1 MAESSVEVLKFKD
14 EKPVPDKTFDY
25 PVPDHGDGKVPV
37 VIDNGSCS
45 CRVGWATDDK
55 PKMIFR
61 NVTAKQRGKKENEL
75 QIGNDIVNIDVIRWI
90 LRSQFDRNV
99 VTTYDV
105 QEQIFDHI
113 FTHLGVNSE
122 GSVEH
127 PMVLTE
133 AVVNPNYC
141 RQQMSELLFECYSI
155 PSVCYGV
162 DSLFSFF
169 HNYPEAKDG
178 VILDCGYQTTHVLP
192 VLDGRLA
199 SAHCRRINVG
209 GAHADFFL
217 QRLLQLKYPGH
228 SAALTLSRAEEL
240 QRDHTYYS
248 QNYRSELSK
257 WAETEHYLKNVR
269 RFQLPFTPLPGSQM
283 SAEQQKE
290 RREQQIMRLK
300 EANRRRRMEKLRE
313 DEEELQRLMAVQDL
327 MVEEDDEAFDTAL
340 RNAGFQRVEDLQS
353 AVDKLTLSV
362 QRAQAKILGIE
373 PPPLETENKESS
385 FPLLDIPDEMLTRD
399 QLEVKKRQRI
409 LKSAQQGRAKA
420 QALQR
425 ERRQKELVEERRLEQ
440 RRQCDFQ
447 GWLTEIR
454 QKRNKILDA
463 RNTRRQKKANMAKR
477 GTLASQERMRII
489 SQLAA
494 QNKKKDDNFGQND
507 DDWDVYKEIN
517 TEQGTSD
524 SEAEDEKLEE
534 LETVLKEH
542 DPEFQKELDMG
553 GISEMNLAEYFQV
566 HVGVE
571 RTRAP
576 ELLFQPSMLGM
587 EQAGL
592 AETLNYVLTKFD
604 LPSQKRLCQNVFLTG
619 GMAQVP
625 GLKERMERELLETRP
640 FQSSFNVT
648 VAGSPVLDGWTG
660 ARHWALSPQLGK
672 SSITRAQYQEMGEG
686 YFTEHRASNRFFPT
700 PGAKGK

>member
-1 MAESSVEVLKFKD
+1 MTESTGEILKFKD
-14 EKPVPDKTFDY
+14 EKPVPDKTYDY
-25 PVPDHGDGKVPV
+25 PVPDLGDGKVPI
-37 VIDNGSCS
+37 VIDNGSCN
-45 CRVGWATDDK
+45 CRVGWATDDQ

-75 QIGNDIVNIDVIRWI
+75 QIGNDISNIDVIRWI

-99 VTTYDV
+99 ITTYDV
-105 QEQIFDHI
+105 QEQIFDHV
-113 FTHLGVNSE
+113 FTHLGINTE
-122 GSVEH
+122 GCVEH

-133 AVVNPNYC
+133 AVVNPNFC

-162 DSLFSFF
+162 DSLFSFV
-169 HNYPEAKDG
+169 HNHPESLDG

-192 VLDGRLA
+192 VLDGRLV
-199 SAHCRRINVG
+199 SPDCRRINLG
-209 GAHADFFL
+209 GAHADFYM

-228 SAALTLSRAEEL
+228 AAALTLSRAEEL

-248 QNYRSELSK
+248 ADYKSELSR
-257 WAETEHYLKNVR
+257 WAETEYYLKNIC
-269 RFQLPFTPLPGSQM
+269 RFQLPFTPLPGSQVNT
-283 SAEQQKE
+283 EQQKE

-300 EANRRRRMEKLRE
+300 EANRRRRIVKLRE
-313 DEEELQRLMAVQDL
+313 DEDELQRLMAVQDL
-327 MVEEDDEAFDTAL
+327 MVEEDDEAFDAAL
-340 RNAGFQRVEDLQS
+340 KNAGFQRVEDLQA
-353 AVDKLTLSV
+353 AVDKLTLNV
-362 QRAQAKILGIE
+362 QRAQAKVLGIE
-373 PPPLETENKESS
+373 PPPIENENKESS

-420 QALQR
+420 QAIQR
-425 ERRQKELVEERRLEQ
+425 ERRQKELQEERRLEQ

-447 GWLTEIR
+447 GWLTEVR

-477 GTLASQERMRII
+477 GTLASQQRMRII

-524 SEAEDEKLEE
+524 SEADDEKLEE
-534 LETVLKEH
+534 LETMLKEH

-553 GISEMNLAEYFQV
+553 GLSEMNLAEYFQV

-576 ELLFQPSMLGM
+576 ELLFQPSMLGV

-592 AETLNYVLTKFD
+592 AETLDYVLKKFD
-604 LPSQKRLCQNVFLTG
+604 LPSQNRLCQNVFLTG

-625 GLKERMERELLETRP
+625 LLKGRLERELLETRP
-640 FQSSFNVT
+640 FQSTFQVN
-648 VAGSPVLDGWTG
+648 VAGNPVLDGWMG
-660 ARHWALSPQLGK
+660 ARQWARSPQLAE
-672 SSITRAQYQEMGEG
+672 SSITRPEYQEMGEG
-686 YFTEHRASNRFFPT
+686 YLREHRASNTFFPT
-700 PGAKGK
+700 PVVREK